1 MIFTAKVVA
10 VNNLWLS
17 VAITL
22 GMALVIGLTR
32 PFVQP
37 QLNVLQTACFACAS
51 PALLSVGNCLDRRR
65 LNWAVR
71 HLGNVD
77 AKKCETRRS
86 TCWSSSK
93 C

>member
-37 QLNVLQTACFACAS
+37 QLNVLQTACFACA
-51 PALLSVGNCLDRRR
+51 LS
-65 LNWAVR
+65 AA
-71 HLGNVD
+71 HL
-77 AKKCETRRS
+77 T
-86 TCWSSSK
+86 
-93 C
+93 